1 MSVTPGR
8 AATATAGDQDAGTA
22 SPRAGAGTFA
32 GLFLVTLSTLTYQ
45 LLLTRT
51 FSVTMYYHFAFVAI
65 SVTMFGM
72 AVGAIAVFLRPAV
85 FVPERVGWHLAV
97 GSMAC
102 AAAIVL
108 SYLTHLAI
116 PFLVEAS
123 LVSVYG
129 IVLTYTALSVPFI
142 LGGIVVSLAL
152 TRFPAQVSTLYAADL
167 AGAALGCL
175 AVGPALRLAD
185 APTAVLAHIGNGC
198 GCCRP
203 VCARIGATARPG
215 RAALVRACGAIAVL
229 FIAATIAH
237 GIAARHGAAWLRLV
251 WVKGQY
257 EARPLVEKWNS
268 FSRIRVIGNPERAIK
283 PSGWGLSTT
292 LPGELRA
299 RELHLDIDSYAG
311 TELTAFSGDPAEVA
325 HLKYDVTNM
334 AHYLRPDSRVLVV
347 GAGGGRDVL
356 SALAFN
362 QKGVTGV
369 EINDGILDLVN
380 RRFGD
385 FTGHLDR
392 DPRVRFV
399 NDEARS
405 YIARLE
411 DRADI
416 IQISLIDTW
425 AATASGAFVL
435 TENSLYTVNAWR
447 IFLDHLAP
455 RGILSVSRWYY
466 ADRPGEVYRLAT
478 LASTTLLQ
486 MGVTRPGDHYA
497 IVRARP
503 ADAVNA
509 PDGVGTM
516 LVSRDPLSTHDLDVL
531 ESEAARLNFD
541 VVQSPRRSA
550 DATFAAIANG
560 DRLREAIAQHPLNI
574 SAPTDDTPFF
584 FHMLRLRDVFDT
596 SRWQDQGIVR
606 FNMTAVGVLGV
617 LLVTVMVLTLFCI
630 LLPLLVSARRADFR
644 GAAWHLLFFAAIGFG
659 FMLVEISQVQR
670 LTIFLGH
677 PVYSLS
683 VVLFS
688 LLLSSGAGSLSTARL
703 KSEDGDRSAAI
714 RMVMLVVV
722 LVAFGAITPTAVRH
736 YEASATPVRIAI
748 AVAILVPIG
757 FFMGM
762 AFPIGMRRALG
773 DVPSIAPWLWGV
785 NGAASVSAS
794 VLVVVISLAAGI
806 SAAFWA
812 GTACYVLALVGLR
825 AQGCRAQVG
834 VSLSL
839 VISYCSRGPT
849 PARARSGAALR
860 AASLR
865 PLARAAG
872 AYFFSSRPVPRRKVI
887 RRSAARS
894 AQRSEAPSGH
904 WTTTPR
910 SPAWCRDQ
918 TARAHRSQTD
928 NCRQSERGAT
938 ESASRALEADPGA
951 EREAVALDPAPRRPA
966 ASGSPSAL
974 IEQQPHRSA
983 VVGDDDVGVAVVVD
997 VAERGTAA
1005 DLRPC
1010 QCRATRLLRLD
1021 EARRRRCCET
1031 AGSSC
1036 GTGMAGRAAPRS
1048 G

>member
-1 MSVTPGR
+1 MTSD
-8 AATATAGDQDAGTA
+8 AAQ
-22 SPRAGAGTFA
+22 PRAGAGTFA
-32 GLFLVTLSTLTYQ
+32 GLFLVTLATLTYQ

-72 AVGAIAVFLRPAV
+72 AVGAIVVFLRPAV
-85 FVPERVGWHLAV
+85 FVPERAGRHLAI
-97 GSMAC
+97 GAIAC
-102 AAAIVL
+102 AVAIVL

-142 LGGIVVSLAL
+142 VGGIVVSLAL

-185 APTAVLAHIGNGC
+185 APTAVLATS
-198 GCCRP
+198 
-203 VCARIGATARPG
+203 ATVAVAAVLFALDRAPG
-215 RAALVRACGAIAVL
+215 QPDRAGLVRACGAMAVGL
-229 FIAATIAH
+229 IAATLAH
-237 GIAARHGAAWLRLV
+237 GSAARDGAAWLRLV

-268 FSRIRVIGNPERAIK
+268 FSRIRVIGDPERAIK
-283 PSGWGLSTT
+283 PSGWGLSST
-292 LPGELRA
+292 LPPELRA

-311 TELTAFSGDPAEVA
+311 TELTAFSGEPAEVA

-334 AHYLRPDSRVLVV
+334 AHYLRPDSRVIVV
-347 GAGGGRDVL
+347 GTGGGRDVL

-362 QKGVTGV
+362 QKTVTGV

-392 DPRVRFV
+392 HPRVRFV

-478 LASTTLLQ
+478 LASTTLMQ

-503 ADAVNA
+503 AHAVNA

-516 LVSRDPLSTHDLDVL
+516 LVSRDPLSSRDLDVL
-531 ESEAARLNFD
+531 EAEAARLNFD
-541 VVQSPRRSA
+541 IVQSPRRSA
-550 DATFAAIANG
+550 DATFAAIASG
-560 DRLREAIAQHPLNI
+560 DRLGEAIAQHALNI
-574 SAPTDDTPFF
+574 SPPTDDTPFF

-617 LLVTVMVLTLFCI
+617 LLVTVTVLTLSCI
-630 LLPLLVSARRADFR
+630 LLPLALSARRADFH

-688 LLLSSGAGSLSTARL
+688 LLLSSGAGSLSTSRL
-703 KSEDGDRSAAI
+703 TPGDGDRSAVI

-722 LVAFGAITPTAVRH
+722 LVLFGAITPAAVRH
-736 YEASATPVRIAI
+736 YEAAATPVRIAI

-762 AFPIGMRRALG
+762 AFPIGMHRALR

-806 SAAFWA
+806 STAFWA
-812 GTACYVLALVGLR
+812 GTACYVLALVGLK
-825 AQGCRAQVG
+825 AQGTG
-834 VSLSL
+834 
-839 VISYCSRGPT
+839 
-849 PARARSGAALR
+849 LR
-860 AASLR
+860 
-865 PLARAAG
+865 
-872 AYFFSSRPVPRRKVI
+872 
-887 RRSAARS
+887 
-894 AQRSEAPSGH
+894 
-904 WTTTPR
+904 
-910 SPAWCRDQ
+910 
-918 TARAHRSQTD
+918 
-928 NCRQSERGAT
+928 
-938 ESASRALEADPGA
+938 
-951 EREAVALDPAPRRPA
+951 
-966 ASGSPSAL
+966 
-974 IEQQPHRSA
+974 
-983 VVGDDDVGVAVVVD
+983 
-997 VAERGTAA
+997 
-1005 DLRPC
+1005 
-1010 QCRATRLLRLD
+1010 
-1021 EARRRRCCET
+1021 
-1031 AGSSC
+1031 
-1036 GTGMAGRAAPRS
+1036 
-1048 G
+1048 